1 MNKFIRL
8 CQNET
13 LIASIPK
20 FVENLKISIIIPVFN
35 AQKYLKK
42 TIRSIQNQKMDEIE
56 IIIVDDFSSDNTSEL
71 VLKLQEEDPRIKY
84 IKNKENRGTLY
95 SRSIG
100 ALNAKSKYIMTIDND
115 DLFLP
120 GIFNI
125 SYEEAEINDIDILEF
140 SGCDISMNSFVRKC
154 IQCFFLSFKRNG
166 IIITQPELST
176 YIYRKDKRIN
186 AEAEYKIIDAYLWGK
201 IIKSSI
207 YKKALETIGE
217 EIYSQYICYCED
229 RLVNFALFRVANTFK
244 YIKRYGII
252 HYMNPTSVI
261 YTWKNKTDKILH
273 DELINVG
280 SIYKLTKNTNDSF
293 LTAVQFQF
301 MWKYAENGISPENQ
315 KIAQKIIKEM
325 LNDTF
330 IPEFRKQQ
338 IIETVKDKIDL
349 KY

>member
-1 MNKFIRL
+1 
-8 CQNET
+8 
-13 LIASIPK
+13 
-20 FVENLKISIIIPVFN
+20 
-35 AQKYLKK
+35 
-42 TIRSIQNQKMDEIE
+42 MDEIE

-217 EIYSQYICYCED
+217 EIYSQYVCYCED
-229 RLVNFALFRVANTFK
+229 RVVNFALFRVASTFK
-244 YIKRYGII
+244 FINRYGII
-252 HYMNPTSVI
+252 HNKNPKSVQ
-261 YTWKNKTDKILH
+261 YSWNNSAKILH
-273 DELINVG
+273 DELINVE
-280 SIYKLTKNTNDSF
+280 SIYKLTKNTSDSF
-293 LTAVQFQF
+293 LAPVEFHNKWSYSEKGLT
-301 MWKYAENGISPENQ
+301 PEN
-315 KIAQKIIKEM
+315 KERAQKIVNKM
-325 LNDTF
+325 LNDPY
-330 IPEFRKQQ
+330 IPKFRKK
-338 IIETVKDKIDL
+338 ILYDEVKDKLDINN
-349 KY
+349 K